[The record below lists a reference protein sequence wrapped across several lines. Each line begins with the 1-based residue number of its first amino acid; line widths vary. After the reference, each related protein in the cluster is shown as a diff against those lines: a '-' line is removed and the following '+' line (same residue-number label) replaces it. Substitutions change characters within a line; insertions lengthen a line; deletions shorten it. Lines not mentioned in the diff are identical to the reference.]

1 MVYRYE
7 LVSGEESTLRQ
18 GTPKGVLFSYRE
30 ERVTMQR
37 VLTFVHNKKKYVSK
51 PWCFGAATLVE
62 KEYMDVAEG
71 EKVTATSVCADAVDY
86 LFEGTEATQ
95 DILDTAVSA
104 KMRMCREVMKWFMDD
119 FTGKNEESLP
129 KQATEKED

>member
-1 MVYRYE
+1 
-7 LVSGEESTLRQ
+7 
-18 GTPKGVLFSYRE
+18 
-30 ERVTMQR
+30 
-37 VLTFVHNKKKYVSK
+37 
-51 PWCFGAATLVE
+51 
-62 KEYMDVAEG
+62 MDVAEG

-119 FTGKNEESLP
+119 FTGKTRKACRSRQPKGRLSDLYGTMLKYHGILPNDLAKQDPRLLLAVIIEDEEEEYTGNDPYL
-129 KQATEKED
+129 KMFYGM

>member
-1 MVYRYE
+1 
-7 LVSGEESTLRQ
+7 
-18 GTPKGVLFSYRE
+18 
-30 ERVTMQR
+30 MQR
-37 VLTFVHNKKKYVSK
+37 VLTFVHNQKKYVSK

-104 KMRMCREVMKWFMDD
+104 KMRMCREVMKCLW
-119 FTGKNEESLP
+119 TILREKTRKACRSRQP
-129 KQATEKED
+129 KRKIKRFIWDNAEISRYTAE

>member
-1 MVYRYE
+1 
-7 LVSGEESTLRQ
+7 
-18 GTPKGVLFSYRE
+18 
-30 ERVTMQR
+30 MQR

-86 LFEGTEATQ
+86 LF
-95 DILDTAVSA
+95 
-104 KMRMCREVMKWFMDD
+104 
-119 FTGKNEESLP
+119 
-129 KQATEKED
+129 

>member
-1 MVYRYE
+1 
-7 LVSGEESTLRQ
+7 
-18 GTPKGVLFSYRE
+18 
-30 ERVTMQR
+30 MQR

-95 DILDTAVSA
+95 DILAVSY
-104 KMRMCREVMKWFMDD
+104 
-119 FTGKNEESLP
+119 THLTLP
-129 KQATEKED
+129 TKA

>member
-1 MVYRYE
+1 MYTTKRSMYQNRG
-7 LVSGEESTLRQ
+7 VSVRQ
-18 GTPKGVLFSYRE
+18 R
-30 ERVTMQR
+30 
-37 VLTFVHNKKKYVSK
+37 
-51 PWCFGAATLVE
+51 WIE

-129 KQATEKED
+129 EQATEKED

>member
-1 MVYRYE
+1 
-7 LVSGEESTLRQ
+7 
-18 GTPKGVLFSYRE
+18 
-30 ERVTMQR
+30 MQR
-37 VLTFVHNKKKYVSK
+37 VLTFVHNQKKYVSK

>member
-1 MVYRYE
+1 
-7 LVSGEESTLRQ
+7 
-18 GTPKGVLFSYRE
+18 
-30 ERVTMQR
+30 MQR
-37 VLTFVHNKKKYVSK
+37 VLTFVHNQKKYVSK

-62 KEYMDVAEG
+62 KEYLDVAEG

-129 KQATEKED
+129 EQATEKED